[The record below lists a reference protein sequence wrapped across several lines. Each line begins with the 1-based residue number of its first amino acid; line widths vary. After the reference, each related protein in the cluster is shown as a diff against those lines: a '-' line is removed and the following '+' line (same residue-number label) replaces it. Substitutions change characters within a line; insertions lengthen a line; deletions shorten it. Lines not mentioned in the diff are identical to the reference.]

1 MLTKPNE
8 RRTVDMKKYITLLF
22 AALAMVSCES
32 LEDTYKDFA
41 GDGEIRYLG
50 KCTDLTIES
59 GWNRL
64 QVNWTNSPDP
74 IIKNIKITW
83 TKDGVVKEELLD
95 KETAE
100 YNITGLEEGNYE
112 VTVCSVDKEGNTSLK
127 STVYGRPYTYNHE
140 MVQAFTR
147 VISKHFFFKDRLFL
161 FFLGWEDNVEEAYL
175 TYTKKD
181 GTEGSLK
188 LTKTIVNKLNYL
200 MADAIDTTKPVKF
213 YRKGQIEGCTD
224 VIEFEPI
231 ELDHNKT
238 YNSDFKQ
245 DMVRQYGYIGGIP
258 EDWANNVEE
267 LELDRSF
274 SNFTDLLNFP
284 NLKKLVLGKNRYI
297 LSEMASDTERSQSKV
312 YETTVSKFVIEN
324 LQALNGL
331 VVERYNKHYSGI
343 KSTSKIKITEMGATP
358 LPDYEYLDL
367 TKLKFT
373 SNPADKGYNSHLEY
387 LTDNNTNSNWEPYV
401 MSESTTYDLD
411 LDLGSAKTLNGLKLV
426 QTYFDS
432 LNADKRAK
440 SPNIVRIFLSNDNK
454 TWECATYLEELE
466 IGNSTGETNI
476 IPFAGEKQARYVRV
490 RVITPFYVNAYEITL
505 AEIGLY

>member
-1 MLTKPNE
+1 
-8 RRTVDMKKYITLLF
+8 MKKYITLLF
-22 AALAMVSCES
+22 AVLAMVSCES

-41 GDGEIRYLG
+41 GDGEIRYIG
-50 KCTDLTIES
+50 KCTDLTIQS

-83 TKDGVVKEELLD
+83 IKDGVVEEKLLD
-95 KETAE
+95 RETSE
-100 YNITGLEEGNYE
+100 YDITGLEDGNYE
-112 VTVCSVDKEGNTSLK
+112 VTVCSVDKDGNTSLK
-127 STVYGRPYTYNHE
+127 STIYGRPYTYDHE

-147 VISKHFFFKDRLFL
+147 VVSKHIFFQNRLFL
-161 FFLGWEDNVEEAYL
+161 FFLGWEDNVAEAYF
-175 TYTKKD
+175 TYTKED
-181 GTEGSLK
+181 GTEGRLD
-188 LTKTIVNKLNYL
+188 LTPEIVNQLNYL
-200 MADAIDTTKPVKF
+200 LPDAIDATQPVMF
-213 YRKGQIEGCTD
+213 YRKGNIAGCND
-224 VIEFEPI
+224 IIVFEPI
-231 ELDHNKT
+231 ELEDNKT

-245 DMVRQYGYIGGIP
+245 EMIRQYGYVSGIP
-258 EDWANNVEE
+258 EDWANTVEE

-297 LSEMASDTERSQSKV
+297 LGEMASDTERSQSKV
-312 YETTVSKFVIEN
+312 YDADASNFVLEK

-331 VVERYNKHYSGI
+331 KVERYNQHYSELDT
-343 KSTSKIKITEMGATP
+343 KKIIITEKGETT
-358 LPDYEYLDL
+358 LPDYTYLDL

-373 SNPADKGYNSHLEY
+373 SNPEDKGYNSHLEY
-387 LTDNNTNSNWEPYV
+387 LTDNNTNSNWEPSA

-411 LDLGSAKTLNGLKLV
+411 LDLGAEKTLKGLKLV
-426 QTYFDS
+426 QSYFDE
-432 LNADKRAK
+432 LYIEKRAK
-440 SPNIVRIFLSNDNK
+440 SPNIVRIYLSTDNN

-476 IPFAGEKQARYVRV
+476 IPFAGEKSARYVRV
-490 RVITPFYVNAYEITL
+490 RVITPFFVSAYEITL